1 MRLLCCLCVLASV
14 LGDSVSVSED
24 VSTCALP
31 VFVLVERATTSEVL
45 YNVAFEITEHG
56 TVEGW
61 AYRVM
66 LPPEAD
72 AVASAHRHAS
82 LDPARVCVRAR
93 FRAHV
98 RMPHFLD
105 DYLPSFSAPL
115 DIDRTV
121 CTSGTHV
128 YETTAVLSVPVVGSV
143 AIESECSLHPGMMRC
158 ATTTAL
164 DVPVL
169 MYIFTSRLGDVFRQ
183 VWHRRNV
190 LTAQQLC
197 A

>member
-1 MRLLCCLCVLASV
+1 MRLLCCLGVLAVV
-14 LGDSVSVSED
+14 LGDSVTVSED

-31 VFVLVERATTSEVL
+31 AAVQVERATTSEVL

-56 TVEGW
+56 TVEDW
-61 AYRVM
+61 AFRVM
-66 LPPEAD
+66 LPSEA
-72 AVASAHRHAS
+72 AAPRHAG
-82 LDPARVCVRAR
+82 LDPSRVCVRAR

-105 DYLPSFSAPL
+105 EYLPAFSAPL
-115 DIDRTV
+115 DIDRMV
-121 CTSGTHV
+121 CTAGKRI
-128 YETTAVLSVPVVGSV
+128 YETTTVLNVPVVGNV
-143 AIESECSLHPGMMRC
+143 AIDSECVLHPGAMRC

-164 DVPVL
+164 NVPVL
-169 MYIFTSRLGDVFRQ
+169 MYIFASRLGDVFRQ